1 MSSLQNRS
9 MGSREIT
16 AREIYGSWKAKACSL
31 KTVRCGPTYS
41 GFLRPPPLIASILLP
56 AMPSGRRGASH
67 HSWFRGRTSPIGRG
81 GPGNLCAFLACS
93 RENGLRRK
101 GSPMFPSPR
110 VFFFAARRWLA
121 KEYAWTAPVDK
132 AQLTEDDK
140 KRRVKY
146 ARIMLR
152 RPMAYWKRVVYIDGH
167 SFKKTSSLRSQSH
180 VGRYPANSKY
190 RY

>member
-1 MSSLQNRS
+1 
-9 MGSREIT
+9 
-16 AREIYGSWKAKACSL
+16 
-31 KTVRCGPTYS
+31 
-41 GFLRPPPLIASILLP
+41 
-56 AMPSGRRGASH
+56 
-67 HSWFRGRTSPIGRG
+67 
-81 GPGNLCAFLACS
+81 
-93 RENGLRRK
+93 
-101 GSPMFPSPR
+101 MFPSPR